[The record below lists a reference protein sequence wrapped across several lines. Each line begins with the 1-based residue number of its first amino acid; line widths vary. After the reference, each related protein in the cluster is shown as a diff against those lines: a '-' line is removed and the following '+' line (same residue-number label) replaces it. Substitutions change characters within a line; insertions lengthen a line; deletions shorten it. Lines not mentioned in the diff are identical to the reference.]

1 MTRIAITGANGYLA
15 SLVQTYNAGTFD
27 FIRVSRSDVDYADL
41 NGLRSYFEALDFDI
55 LFHTAANA
63 TTADCENDPA
73 GTRRVNC
80 EAAIELG
87 RICHER
93 GKRMIFIS
101 TEQIYNGKH
110 EPGPFSES
118 VEAESV
124 TNYGKQKAEVDAWMR
139 ATMSDYVILRLSWMI
154 GMALPHVKPSPGI
167 VGNVVRALRTNTPT
181 LFTVN
186 EKRCMTYA
194 QHLADQFAAICELP
208 SGAYNFASS
217 NDLCTY
223 DAARVV
229 AGKLVSAGI
238 ATPDAV
244 ERCILPNTERYADR
258 FRDFRLDNRKAVAAG
273 IQLGTFEE
281 DVDRCLA
288 DFGWM

>member
-1 MTRIAITGANGYLA
+1 
-15 SLVQTYNAGTFD
+15 
-27 FIRVSRSDVDYADL
+27 
-41 NGLRSYFEALDFDI
+41 
-55 LFHTAANA
+55 
-63 TTADCENDPA
+63 
-73 GTRRVNC
+73 
-80 EAAIELG
+80 
-87 RICHER
+87 
-93 GKRMIFIS
+93 MIFIS

-139 ATMSDYVILRLSWMI
+139 ATMSDYVILRLSWMF